1 MKLERKGRRNGI
13 HLTIYWKEIVV
24 KSGESGAGD
33 NFLGKGRGG
42 GGMEKS
48 DQVSQVEYNI

>member
-1 MKLERKGRRNGI
+1 
-13 HLTIYWKEIVV
+13 VV

-48 DQVSQVEYNI
+48 DQVPQVEYNI